1 MDTELVIQVE
11 RSPGWCTWLIF
22 VRPWLELDDFI
33 FDITFL
39 YFYPGQGREEI
50 RDSSNDQ
57 KKDWPSPAFN
67 VLLKLD
73 FG

>member
-1 MDTELVIQVE
+1 MDTELVIHLE

-39 YFYPGQGREEI
+39 YFILVKEEKRSGNQVMI
-50 RDSSNDQ
+50 R
-57 KKDWPSPAFN
+57 KKIDPVPPLMFY
-67 VLLKLD
+67 
-73 FG
+73 